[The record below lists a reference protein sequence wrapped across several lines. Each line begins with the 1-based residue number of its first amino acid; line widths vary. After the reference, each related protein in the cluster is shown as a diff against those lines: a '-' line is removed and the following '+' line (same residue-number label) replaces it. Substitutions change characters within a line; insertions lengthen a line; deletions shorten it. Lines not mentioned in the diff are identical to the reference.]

1 MVNLKYGLRSPC
13 EKSVKLTMV
22 IKYARFR
29 KKIGRIQ
36 TKRLTSGCL
45 FLAGVQKALYSRIKY
60 SIGVVGFGKRIAGVV
75 QRDHRRMQVFKNRR
89 SDELLQRVCGVCAG
103 QSAEN
108 TKLNTLAE
116 VRDDKTEAPDV
127 SNKKSQERLLVTT
140 EIEDTSKNVGSGDAE
155 EPGISW
161 DVDITATAE
170 QTESQ
175 QDAGVGISWDVE
187 VPTEDLQQ
195 IGEGEGGGDGGSISW
210 DIEVPIETQGGGE
223 AGDSGIDWGIDVQD
237 VSYEQE
243 KQRALLE
250 SNQQRAS
257 QQQDDAQFLQWSPT
271 IQRVVEDGDYRNKL
285 LDDLY
290 ELKAF
295 ITQRRTEMSSKGHE
309 GMLSVQ
315 PENVQRIG
323 RDTCDNMLQVVNDI
337 LSQFHNERVKFLL
350 MIKTSKRFL
359 ERMQRQLEQQSGQE
373 SKLKGLDVEI
383 GKKREETQRQL
394 MGAAPKL
401 KALIQRMK
409 TVKIA
414 VEEELKKQ
422 FQGRRIKIIGEIN
435 NIMQSV

>member
-1 MVNLKYGLRSPC
+1 
-13 EKSVKLTMV
+13 
-22 IKYARFR
+22 
-29 KKIGRIQ
+29 
-36 TKRLTSGCL
+36 
-45 FLAGVQKALYSRIKY
+45 
-60 SIGVVGFGKRIAGVV
+60 
-75 QRDHRRMQVFKNRR
+75 
-89 SDELLQRVCGVCAG
+89 
-103 QSAEN
+103 
-108 TKLNTLAE
+108 
-116 VRDDKTEAPDV
+116 
-127 SNKKSQERLLVTT
+127 
-140 EIEDTSKNVGSGDAE
+140 
-155 EPGISW
+155 
-161 DVDITATAE
+161 
-170 QTESQ
+170 
-175 QDAGVGISWDVE
+175 
-187 VPTEDLQQ
+187 
-195 IGEGEGGGDGGSISW
+195 
-210 DIEVPIETQGGGE
+210 
-223 AGDSGIDWGIDVQD
+223 
-237 VSYEQE
+237 
-243 KQRALLE
+243 
-250 SNQQRAS
+250 
-257 QQQDDAQFLQWSPT
+257 
-271 IQRVVEDGDYRNKL
+271 
-285 LDDLY
+285 
-290 ELKAF
+290 
-295 ITQRRTEMSSKGHE
+295 MSSKGHE